1 LRTTFTALN
10 GLRIFAALA
19 VVSFHYGKLVDSFQG
34 LPHFLQHIADNGA
47 VGLPFFYV
55 LSGFVLTHA
64 YHGRGPNEEGKKAD
78 FYTARFARL
87 FPAYLLSFLLFLPM
101 AAEKFL
107 WHPSAPQ
114 HRDVHTFVWGGVL
127 TFFALQAWTPLSQA
141 WNAPAWSLSVEVFFY
156 FLFPF
161 VLPKIIRMRPTR
173 LVLLLG
179 TLWLAMISLTIAHEL
194 NVIRP
199 EAWHRYFM
207 YQPLFWLPTFLIGIA
222 TYRLATRWRW
232 APDAWATAV
241 SIGSLSLLVT
251 LSGWLPP
258 ERGDFL
264 VNGGAAPLIALIV
277 LAFSHPRCLS
287 SRLMGGRVLSFLG
300 GASYGIYILQD
311 PIWHIWKVASD
322 TLRHAGSHNT
332 ATGWQFFLYLALL
345 GGIAILVQQ
354 TLEKPAQRWLWQR
367 RATRMAPRG
376 SQSNREVA
384 A

>member
-10 GLRIFAALA
+10 GLRIFAALV
-19 VVSFHYGKLVDSFQG
+19 VVSFHYGTLVDTFQG
-34 LPHFLQHIADNGA
+34 LPPFLQHIAGNGA

-64 YHGRGPNEEGKKAD
+64 YHGRGPHEEGKKAD

-87 FPAYLLSFLLFLPM
+87 FPAYLLSFVLFLPM

-114 HRDVHTFVWGGVL
+114 PRDVLTFVWSGVL

-161 VLPKIIRMRPTR
+161 VLPKIIRMRPIR
-173 LVLLLG
+173 LLLLLG
-179 TLWLAMISLTIAHEL
+179 TLWLAMTSLTIAHEL
-194 NVIRP
+194 NLIRP

-207 YQPLFWLPTFLIGIA
+207 YQPLFWFPTFLIGIA
-222 TYRLATRWRW
+222 TYRLAARWRS
-232 APDAWATAV
+232 APNAWATAV
-241 SIGSLSLLVT
+241 SVGSLSLLV
-251 LSGWLPP
+251 LLMGWLPP

-264 VNGGAAPLIALIV
+264 VNGGAAPLIAVIV

-300 GASYGIYILQD
+300 GASYSIYILQD

-322 TLRHAGSHNT
+322 KLRHVDTQNT
-332 ATGWQFFLYLALL
+332 ATCWQFLIYLVLL
-345 GGIAILVQQ
+345 AGVAILVQQ

-367 RATRMAPRG
+367 RSTLAATIARLP
-376 SQSNREVA
+376 NHEVA